1 MAQRRAQELTISA
14 VKGAYGPSLS
24 AIANFSEIG
33 VAANSLAP
41 NWYVGLGL
49 TWNLLQGGLT
59 RGQIREAKGTLENLV
74 GQEQALRLQVQVDV
88 EQGRLGVQA
97 AKATIS
103 AADEA
108 LVNARSQLTLAEK
121 RYEHGLGNAVELSD
135 AQVAY
140 TTAEAQVVQSKFNLA
155 AARAQL
161 LAALGDQ

>member
-1 MAQRRAQELTISA
+1 MSALANISE
-14 VKGAYGPSLS
+14 V
-24 AIANFSEIG
+24 G

-49 TWNLLQGGLT
+49 TWNILQGLT
-59 RGQIREAKGTLENLV
+59 RGQVREAKGTLENLA

-108 LVNARSQLTLAEK
+108 VLNARSQLTLAEK

-155 AARAQL
+155 TARAQL